1 MKHAKSSTFHWQ
13 NRRSA
18 RNGTFLLLGMSP
30 PFEDHSTPRQR
41 ALVLEWRG
49 HQRAQVGT
57 LVVSG
62 GERVGRHETHPHMGC
77 VSCLPRGRGGE
88 PAEHHERAQLG
99 TFVVFWWSKSS
110 VSRLG

>member
-1 MKHAKSSTFHWQ
+1 
-13 NRRSA
+13 
-18 RNGTFLLLGMSP
+18 MSP

-62 GERVGRHETHPHMGC
+62 GERVGR
-77 VSCLPRGRGGE
+77 GRGGE